1 MNSWRLLNLALAV
14 LVTIGLTMAPL
25 TMPSIA
31 AHSKPA
37 GMNDMSMAADMPCCP
52 DDHNSK
58 DCADCPLVAICIL
71 KTVQAGPVLTAALP
85 VRHAIPD
92 GPFAS
97 RRRARRRPRA
107 STPRPSSPKPGLTG
121 A

>member
-1 MNSWRLLNLALAV
+1 MNSWRLLNLALAA

-37 GMNDMSMAADMPCCP
+37 GMNDMSMADDMPCCP

-58 DCADCPLVAICIL
+58 DCQDCPLIAICIL
-71 KTVQAGPVLTAALP
+71 KTVQAGPALIAALP
-85 VRHAIPD
+85 MRHAVRALHSLRDDVLADGLARSPPD
-92 GPFAS
+92 HP
-97 RRRARRRPRA
+97 PRSLA
-107 STPRPSSPKPGLTG
+107 
-121 A
+121 